1 MWVQKLKE
9 LIMTENNNG
18 GNFIK
23 GKIIRKIKGF
33 YYVLDEN
40 CINLKEENI
49 YECKLRGTLKVKND
63 KLNCIIGDIVE
74 FDKDEKVITG
84 IEKRKNF
91 LYRPLLSN
99 IDFIGI
105 LFSVV
110 TPNFDFTVFQK
121 MLLNAG
127 QQDIPAILILSKID
141 LISDEEL
148 QIFLNKIQEN
158 FGNTIP
164 VFPVSVEKNI
174 GLDNLLSYI
183 KGKSVTVSGPS
194 GAGKSSLINTFI
206 GENILE
212 TNEISEKTSRGRH
225 TTTESRFFKIDADT
239 YLIDTPGFSTLDFP
253 KLKEKKE
260 LELLFPEFSE
270 YIPQCKFRD
279 CLHINEPGC
288 SIKENVENGNIPQM
302 RYNFYL
308 YSFENIF
315 SDNK

>member
-148 QIFLNKIQEN
+148 QIFLNKIKEN

-225 TTTESRFFKIDADT
+225 TTTESRFFKIDSDT
-239 YLIDTPGFSTLDFP
+239 YLIDTPGFSTLEFP

-260 LELLFPEFSE
+260 LELLFPEFLE

>member
-40 CINLKEENI
+40 CTNLKEENI

-110 TPNFDFTVFQK
+110 TPDFDFTVFQK

-148 QIFLNKIQEN
+148 QIFLNEIKEN

-183 KGKSVTVSGPS
+183 KGKSVTVSGPG

-212 TNEISEKTSRGRH
+212 TSEISEKTSRGRH
-225 TTTESRFFKIDADT
+225 TTTESRFFKIDSDT
-239 YLIDTPGFSTLDFP
+239 YLIDTPGFSTLEFP

-260 LELLFPEFSE
+260 LKLLFPEFLE

>member
-40 CINLKEENI
+40 CTNLKEENI

-121 MLLNAG
+121 MLLNAE

-141 LISDEEL
+141 LISKEEL
-148 QIFLNKIQEN
+148 QVFLNKIKKN
-158 FGNTIP
+158 FGNTVP

-174 GLDNLLSYI
+174 GLSELYNYI

-225 TTTESRFFKIDADT
+225 TTTESRFFKIDVDT

-270 YIPQCKFRD
+270 YILQCKFRD

-288 SIKENVENGNIPQM
+288 SIKENLEKGNISEM

>member
-1 MWVQKLKE
+1 
-9 LIMTENNNG
+9 MTENNNG

-40 CINLKEENI
+40 CTNLKEENI

-74 FDKDEKVITG
+74 FDKNEKVITKV
-84 IEKRKNF
+84 EKRKNF

-105 LFSVV
+105 LFSVI

-148 QIFLNKIQEN
+148 QIFLNEIKEN

-225 TTTESRFFKIDADT
+225 TTTESRFFKIYADT

-270 YIPQCKFRD
+270 YILQCKFRD

-315 SDNK
+315 SNNK

>member
-40 CINLKEENI
+40 CTNLKEENI

-148 QIFLNKIQEN
+148 QIFLNEIKEN

-212 TNEISEKTSRGRH
+212 TSEISEKTSRGRH
-225 TTTESRFFKIDADT
+225 TTTESRFFKIDSDT
-239 YLIDTPGFSTLDFP
+239 YLIDTPGFSTLEFP

-260 LELLFPEFSE
+260 LKLLFPEFLE